1 VIGRCRLIAIEGTHG
16 TGKTT
21 LAHALT
27 ARLKR
32 EHHHA
37 AQAGESA
44 RESPFLETVVVHGRG
59 AMDIS
64 AELHIF
70 ASQIVREQLQARHLE
85 LLVCDKSVVNV
96 LAYARLV
103 LAREDPTTTRL
114 LAAMHDFCRSYVA
127 LYDVAFLVSDRYEL
141 GRTADPYRPR
151 DGVLRDAVERELVAV
166 CAEVGLSVA
175 PVPAGV
181 GLERQVDWMLG
192 RLDAAGLLAPRPAG
206 R

>member
-1 VIGRCRLIAIEGTHG
+1 MIGCCRLIAIEGTHG

-32 EHHHA
+32 EHHNA
-37 AQAGESA
+37 GQAGESA
-44 RESPFLETVVVHGRG
+44 RESPFVETVVVHGRG

-70 ASQIVREQLQARHLE
+70 ASQIVREQLLARHLE

-103 LAREDPTTTRL
+103 LTGDDPATARL
-114 LAAMHDFCRSYVA
+114 LAAMRDFCHAYVP
-127 LYDVAFLVSDRYEL
+127 LYDIAFLVSDRYEL
-141 GRTADPYRPR
+141 GGTDDPYRPR
-151 DGVLRDAVERELVAV
+151 DGRLRDAVETELLSA
-166 CAEVGLSVA
+166 CDQVGLPLA
-175 PVPAGV
+175 RVPAGV
-181 GLERQVDWMLG
+181 GLERQVDWVHG
-192 RLDAAGLLAPRPAG
+192 RLDRAGLLAPRAAG
-206 R
+206 T